1 MMRKTVLTAV
11 LLALGCNVTAF
22 GAQNDVVI
30 TVDER
35 TVVLKEDVV
44 YEDGRMMLPVRA
56 MADVLGADVTYDT
69 DTRTAL
75 VENQMQAVLDA
86 DRQPLI
92 WRVSLG
98 LDSNYLTLMGSHELL
113 LETKPLV
120 VNNRAYLPLRE
131 LAEAMNLEVEW
142 STDGQKDY
150 VKLRSARMPRVSLQ
164 PTGSFD
170 QETMSLQ
177 MQWHNEEDAVFYASD
192 EFWLEKWDG
201 HSWNRV
207 EPDSKAYVS
216 TDTYSIPT
224 GGPTDGK
231 RDRKFTFWQ
240 WEKSM
245 SPGKYRVAV
254 PYTYQEGNGENM
266 TFFNLEQTEAY
277 SKDTP
282 TTYMAY
288 GEFLVEAPIA

>member
-1 MMRKTVLTAV
+1 MRKVILTAV
-11 LLALGCNVTAF
+11 MLAIGCGATVY
-22 GAQNDVVI
+22 GAQNAVVI
-30 TVDER
+30 TLDEKPI
-35 TVVLKEDVV
+35 VLKQDVV

-56 MADVLGADVTYDT
+56 MADVLGADVSYDT
-69 DTRTAL
+69 KTRTAT
-75 VENQMQAVLDA
+75 VKKQMQSVLDA
-86 DRQPLI
+86 DQNPLI
-92 WRVSLG
+92 WQVSMG
-98 LDSNYLTLMGSHELL
+98 LDSDYLTLMGTHELL
-113 LETKPLV
+113 LKTKPLV
-120 VNNRAYLPLRE
+120 VNDRAYLPLRE
-131 LAEAMNLEVEW
+131 LAEAMNLEVNW
-142 STDGQKDY
+142 SSEGQTDY
-150 VKLRSARMPRVSLQ
+150 VKLTSAQMPNVSLL
-164 PTGSFD
+164 PKGSFD

-177 MQWHNEEDAVFYASD
+177 MQWQNKEGAVFYASE

-201 HSWNRV
+201 HKWNKV

-245 SPGKYRVAV
+245 TPGKYRVAV
-254 PYTYQEGNGENM
+254 PYQYLEGKGEDM
-266 TFFNLEQTEAY
+266 TFFNLEQTKAY

-282 TTYMAY
+282 TTYVAY

>member
-1 MMRKTVLTAV
+1 MRKVILTAV
-11 LLALGCNVTAF
+11 MLAIGCGATVY
-22 GAQNDVVI
+22 GAQNAVVI
-30 TVDER
+30 TLDEKPI
-35 TVVLKEDVV
+35 VLKQDVV

-56 MADVLGADVTYDT
+56 MADVLGADVSYDT
-69 DTRTAL
+69 KTRIAT
-75 VENQMQAVLDA
+75 VKKQMQSVLDA
-86 DRQPLI
+86 DQNPLI
-92 WRVSLG
+92 WQVSMG
-98 LDSNYLTLMGSHELL
+98 LDSDYLTLMGTHELL
-113 LETKPLV
+113 LKTKPLV
-120 VNNRAYLPLRE
+120 VNDRAYLPLRE
-131 LAEAMNLEVEW
+131 LAEAMNLEVNW
-142 STDGQKDY
+142 SSEGQTDY
-150 VKLRSARMPRVSLQ
+150 VKLTSAQMPNVSLL
-164 PTGSFD
+164 PKGSFD

-177 MQWHNEEDAVFYASD
+177 MQWQNKEGAVFYASE

-201 HSWNRV
+201 HKWNKV

-245 SPGKYRVAV
+245 TPGKYRVAV
-254 PYTYQEGNGENM
+254 PYQYLEGKGEDM
-266 TFFNLEQTEAY
+266 TFFNLEQTKAY

-282 TTYMAY
+282 TTYVAY

>member
-1 MMRKTVLTAV
+1 MRKVILTAV
-11 LLALGCNVTAF
+11 MLAIGCGATVY
-22 GAQNDVVI
+22 GAQNAVVI
-30 TVDER
+30 TLDEKPI
-35 TVVLKEDVV
+35 VLKQDVV

-56 MADVLGADVTYDT
+56 MADVLGADVSYDT
-69 DTRTAL
+69 KTRTAT
-75 VENQMQAVLDA
+75 VKKQMQSVLDA
-86 DRQPLI
+86 DQNPLI
-92 WRVSLG
+92 WQVSMG
-98 LDSNYLTLMGSHELL
+98 LDSDYLTLMGTHELL
-113 LETKPLV
+113 LKTKPLV
-120 VNNRAYLPLRE
+120 VNDRAYLPLRE
-131 LAEAMNLEVEW
+131 LAEAMNLEVKW
-142 STDGQKDY
+142 SSEGQTDY
-150 VKLRSARMPRVSLQ
+150 VKLTSAQMPNVSLL
-164 PTGSFD
+164 PKGSFD

-177 MQWHNEEDAVFYASD
+177 MQWQNKEGAVFYASE

-201 HSWNRV
+201 HKWNKV

-245 SPGKYRVAV
+245 TPGKYRVAV
-254 PYTYQEGNGENM
+254 PYQYLEGKGEDM
-266 TFFNLEQTEAY
+266 TFFNLEQTKAY

-282 TTYMAY
+282 TTYVAY